1 MDGGFVS
8 ILAPSVHSW
17 GVVTIINK
25 PMASSDCEFPR
36 SSSVSSFPRA
46 ETIAEVTQNAP
57 YEQKAVA
64 LKVFPRA
71 SSLASC
77 QRGWRRTFGSSR
89 TYHIPTRIW
98 TIPPYPNDE
107 AMTTSDARL
116 SLLKQTLTTLEVNEV
131 SAKAHKPTGAG
142 LAKTR
147 ELKRRLIGASSE
159 LALVMSGLVVFV
171 VVVVMLGRGQPPP
184 GGVAADGAL
193 SRVWSSPNCLELTST
208 PRPLLA
214 FPDALASADSLS
226 KLGLS
231 VVARDMA
238 LALGSR

>member
-1 MDGGFVS
+1 V
-8 ILAPSVHSW
+8 A
-17 GVVTIINK
+17 TIINK

-36 SSSVSSFPRA
+36 SSSVSSLPRA
-46 ETIAEVTQNAP
+46 ETIAEVIQNAP

-77 QRGWRRTFGSSR
+77 QPGWRRTLGSSR

-107 AMTTSDARL
+107 AMTTSEARL

-131 SAKAHKPTGAG
+131 SAKAHRPTGAG

-147 ELKRRLIGASSE
+147 GLKRRLIGASSA

-171 VVVVMLGRGQPPP
+171 VVVVMFG
-184 GGVAADGAL
+184 
-193 SRVWSSPNCLELTST
+193 
-208 PRPLLA
+208 
-214 FPDALASADSLS
+214 
-226 KLGLS
+226 
-231 VVARDMA
+231 
-238 LALGSR
+238 